1 MRLMWTVYVVWWVE
15 EEVCYVW
22 QLIVLLLLWL
32 LNVVIWY
39 VSVDWGAH
47 WWEYWRQNWG
57 ECCSAPLILCYWME
71 GSVVESN
78 WLIRG

>member
-1 MRLMWTVYVVWWVE
+1 MRLLWTVYVVWWVE

-39 VSVDWGAH
+39 ISVYWGAH
-47 WWEYWRQNWG
+47 WGEYWRQNWG
-57 ECCSAPLILCYWME
+57 ECCSTPLIMCYWME
-71 GSVVESN
+71 GSVVESYRLVG
-78 WLIRG
+78 W